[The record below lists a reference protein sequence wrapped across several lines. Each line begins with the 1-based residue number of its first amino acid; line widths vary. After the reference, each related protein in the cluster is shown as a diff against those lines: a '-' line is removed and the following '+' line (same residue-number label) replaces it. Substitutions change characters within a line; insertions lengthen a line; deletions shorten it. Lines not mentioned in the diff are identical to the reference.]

1 MAMAYSC
8 VLQVSIVKRLFVKG
22 LKLMSTLQREVFQ
35 MVYALP
41 ENSLSSIN
49 PLLSELLT
57 NAVLMTDSTANVA
70 EMDDLDKY
78 LFLKTVK
85 RINDDDYVSFEDALI
100 ECGVELNEV

>member
-1 MAMAYSC
+1 
-8 VLQVSIVKRLFVKG
+8 
-22 LKLMSTLQREVFQ
+22 MSTLQREVFQ

-41 ENSLSSIN
+41 ENSLSSIK

-57 NAVLMTDSTANVA
+57 NAVLMVDPTANVT

-78 LFLKTVK
+78 MFLQAVK
-85 RINDDDYVSFEDALI
+85 RIDDEDYVSFEDALI